1 MKAFRWT
8 IWISVSMICCFIH
21 INAVAQEVPSA
32 VVGLL
37 PDNPKLEDYIA
48 ARNILT
54 ASAEANDLTAKKI
67 VEENAHLYAEYKK
80 IMSYIARLQQILVEL
95 NKQIVQIDQQRVQHE
110 QACADQRLARNWL
123 DDRIRES
130 QDAKAAGIP
139 EGTTDFVRWLESQ
152 GVLMGDKR

>member
-8 IWISVSMICCFIH
+8 TWISFSVICCLIH

-54 ASAEANDLTAKKI
+54 ASAEAHDQIAKKI

-95 NKQIVQIDQQRVQHE
+95 NKQIVQIDQQRKQCE
-110 QACADQRLARNWL
+110 QFTIDQRKARSWL
-123 DDRIRES
+123 DMRISET
-130 QDAKAAGIP
+130 QEAKAAGMP
-139 EGTTDFVRWLESQ
+139 EGSTEFVHWLEKQ
-152 GVLMGDKR
+152 NILIGDKE